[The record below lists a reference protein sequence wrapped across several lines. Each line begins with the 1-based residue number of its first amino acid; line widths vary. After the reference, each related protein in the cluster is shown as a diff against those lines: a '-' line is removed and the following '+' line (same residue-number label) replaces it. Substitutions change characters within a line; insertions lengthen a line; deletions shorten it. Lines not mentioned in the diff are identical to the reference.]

1 MREVAE
7 REAWTRLAK
16 ASGARGDR
24 ALNPMGVELD
34 LTRGCTVV
42 AGRNGSGKSRLLAA
56 AKAELA
62 DRGLLI
68 QLHQICERIRDIH
81 ASRNDIP
88 EMEEETGLLSVDPT
102 VLDHIYRVVGREYE
116 EIQWFALDLEP
127 SDEGDKTFL
136 WSGDQFLVP
145 HFRVTYNGIEYTTLQ
160 MGLGELSVHVL
171 FWVLE
176 QYRDVEG
183 ITLLLDEP
191 DAYLPPIGSERMLAR
206 VQDVCM
212 RRKWVLVVSTH
223 SEEMIRTACANE
235 GLLLL
240 RLGGQSVIESTR
252 SWVEG
257 PEIAD
262 ELVSEPRVD
271 LVLFCEDE
279 SAAALTW
286 ALLRAGAADRGR
298 SATVIWKD
306 GAGYLTALSRHL
318 PRYPQMKVKFGL
330 VFDGD
335 QRERDGRGG
344 LSAGWQTIFL
354 PTAQD
359 PDALFKSLRSDPGR
373 LATRLQTDQA
383 HVVAW
388 LDALEGAD
396 SHDWVNG
403 LCDRRGTRAAVL
415 QALAD
420 LWAFDH
426 AEECAIFN
434 EDVERARL
442 A

>member
-160 MGLGELSVHVL
+160 MGLGELSVQVL

-257 PEIAD
+257 
-262 ELVSEPRVD
+262 
-271 LVLFCEDE
+271 
-279 SAAALTW
+279 
-286 ALLRAGAADRGR
+286 
-298 SATVIWKD
+298 
-306 GAGYLTALSRHL
+306 
-318 PRYPQMKVKFGL
+318 
-330 VFDGD
+330 
-335 QRERDGRGG
+335 
-344 LSAGWQTIFL
+344 
-354 PTAQD
+354 
-359 PDALFKSLRSDPGR
+359 
-373 LATRLQTDQA
+373 
-383 HVVAW
+383 
-388 LDALEGAD
+388 
-396 SHDWVNG
+396 
-403 LCDRRGTRAAVL
+403 
-415 QALAD
+415 
-420 LWAFDH
+420 
-426 AEECAIFN
+426 
-434 EDVERARL
+434 
-442 A
+442 